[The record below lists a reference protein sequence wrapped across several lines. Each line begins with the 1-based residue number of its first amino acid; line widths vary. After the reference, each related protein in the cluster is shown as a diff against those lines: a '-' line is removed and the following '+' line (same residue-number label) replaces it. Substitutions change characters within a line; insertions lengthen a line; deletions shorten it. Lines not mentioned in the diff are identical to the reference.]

1 MELHKKLKCT
11 INIEVIHQAR
21 PPFNVFCQK
30 KIYFLNGDKSLQLE
44 PLFLERKWLPV
55 LMRSNIFNI
64 QLMKN
69 MIFLKQT
76 LQKKALMMSYMTNV
90 YVMTTVSVFNT
101 ATTLKEKLEVQTLN
115 LLVKQYIWQQFV
127 CYDT

>member
-1 MELHKKLKCT
+1 MGRHGQVAPCFDEIK
-11 INIEVIHQAR
+11 
-21 PPFNVFCQK
+21 
-30 KIYFLNGDKSLQLE
+30 Y
-44 PLFLERKWLPV
+44 
-55 LMRSNIFNI
+55 FNI
-64 QLMKN
+64 QLMKY

-76 LQKKALMMSYMTNV
+76 LRKKAVMMSYMTNV

-115 LLVKQYIWQQFV
+115 LFVKQYIWHQIV